1 MPAEPALTIELRYLV
16 YTALLALV
24 LWMPY
29 VMAAMAARGPS
40 RVAGYPTGAYG
51 DLPDWAQR
59 SQRVHA
65 NLVENLV
72 PFAALVIV
80 AHLAGTTDAVTAFAV
95 RLFFWARVAQA
106 IVHMLGVPWLRTLA
120 FFAGWIGNLI
130 ILWRILY

>member
-1 MPAEPALTIELRYLV
+1 MPAESGLTIELRYLA
-16 YTALLALV
+16 YTTLLALV
-24 LWMPY
+24 IWLPY
-29 VMAAMAARGPS
+29 VMAAMAARGPA
-40 RVAGYPTGAYG
+40 RVAGYPTGVYG

-65 NLVENLV
+65 NLLENLV
-72 PFAALVIV
+72 PFAALVVV
-80 AHLAGTTDAVTAFAV
+80 AHLAGATDAVTAFAV

-130 ILWRILY
+130 LLWRILL